1 MTAAELWRHSSPEE
15 TQMWK
20 FMNHVNSKYG
30 LNLNDYP
37 GLYKWSV
44 DNVGDF
50 WAEVWHFAG
59 IKAAKD
65 FDEVCCDASSE
76 KEPPNLL
83 TPNNRFYRPMRP
95 CFPGPTS
102 LPELA

>member
-1 MTAAELWRHSSPEE
+1 
-15 TQMWK
+15 MWK

-37 GLYKWSV
+37 ALYKWSV

-65 FDEVCCDASSE
+65 FDEVWLRCVM
-76 KEPPNLL
+76 PPLKSNPLFAD
-83 TPNNRFYRPMRP
+83 PKQ
-95 CFPGPTS
+95 
-102 LPELA
+102 